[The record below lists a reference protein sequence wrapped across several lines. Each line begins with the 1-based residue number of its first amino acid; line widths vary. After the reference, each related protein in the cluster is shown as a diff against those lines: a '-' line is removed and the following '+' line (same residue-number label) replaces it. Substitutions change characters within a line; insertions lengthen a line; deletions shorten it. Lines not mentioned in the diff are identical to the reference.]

1 VRRHITLLFDLG
13 GVVYDAATFDV
24 LASLLNTD
32 LSEDDL
38 IARYL
43 RSTAVR
49 AFELGKISPDD
60 FAGRFVEEW
69 GLSLTPDE
77 FLDEFTAFVRRPYD
91 GAEELLA
98 RLRGT
103 HRVCCLSNSNE
114 VHWTRFGPFLDCFD
128 VAFSSHL
135 LGEIKPDAGVFRR
148 VMSELDAAP
157 DSLYFFDD
165 SAPNVEAAREL
176 GMNAFWVK
184 GIEATVRCLEA
195 EGLLSDGRS

>member
-1 VRRHITLLFDLG
+1 MERQITLLFDLG

-43 RSTAVR
+43 RSAAVR
-49 AFELGKISPDD
+49 AFELGQISPDD
-60 FAGRFVEEW
+60 FAERFAEEW
-69 GLSLTPDE
+69 ELSLTPDE
-77 FLDEFTAFVRRPYD
+77 FLEVFTAFVRGPYD

-98 RLRGT
+98 RLRDT
-103 HRVCCLSNSNE
+103 HRVCCLSNSNA

-135 LGEIKPDAGVFRR
+135 LGEIKPDPSVFRR
-148 VMSELDAAP
+148 VMSELHVTP

-176 GMNAFWVK
+176 GINAFWVK
-184 GIEATVRCLEA
+184 GIDATVRCLEA
-195 EGLLSDGRS
+195 EGLLSDGHS